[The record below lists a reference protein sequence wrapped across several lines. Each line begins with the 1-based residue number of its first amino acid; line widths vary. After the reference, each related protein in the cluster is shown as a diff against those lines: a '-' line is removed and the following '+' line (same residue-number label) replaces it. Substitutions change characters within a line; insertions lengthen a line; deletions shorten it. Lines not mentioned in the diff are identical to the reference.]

1 MKSFFIVSLCVL
13 TIFNSCKKSD
23 GPPNTSAACSTLL
36 SVKATPNSTS
46 IARGE
51 KLMYSS
57 TLLFGGS
64 PNSAVTYIWTIPG
77 EGVRTTASDSI
88 VSVDYRHAGWWYA
101 EVKNTCDG
109 VIKKDSFNLNV
120 TIPQGI
126 PSCNNT
132 VNNNVFSFTGFLTG
146 NATFTNTKL
155 QDAALDYNPSEV
167 YFGIQANQ
175 PTDPLTNAFGSIVVV
190 FHSQYKLTNLPPSG
204 IYTTSSVAANGHPV
218 FGAGD
223 FDKCYI
229 SYVAYNTTAGV
240 VVYKSAPNQSI
251 YITNQNG
258 KLKAVLCN
266 VGLTGTSSL
275 TGLTYMPVAT
285 GALAVP

>member
-1 MKSFFIVSLCVL
+1 MKSLSIVSLFIL
-13 TIFNSCKKSD
+13 TLFNSCKKSD
-23 GPPNTSAACSTLL
+23 DPQNTATCSTLL
-36 SVKATPNSTS
+36 SVKATPNSTT
-46 IARGE
+46 IAKGE
-51 KLMYSS
+51 KLICNAIP
-57 TLLFGGS
+57 LFSGS
-64 PNSAVTYIWTIPG
+64 LNSGVTYIWTISG

-88 VSVDYRHAGWWYA
+88 VSIDYRHAGWWYA
-101 EVKNTCDG
+101 EAKNTCDG
-109 VIKKDSFNLNV
+109 IIKKDSFKLTV
-120 TIPQGI
+120 TIPQGT
-126 PSCNNT
+126 PSCNNA
-132 VNNNVFSFTGFLTG
+132 VNNNVLSFTGFLTG

-175 PTDPLTNAFGSIVVV
+175 PTDPLTNAFGSIAVV

-223 FDKCYI
+223 FDKCHI
-229 SYVAYNTTAGV
+229 SYVAYNSAAGV
-240 VVYKSAPNQSI
+240 VVYKSDPNQNI

-266 VGLTGTSSL
+266 VVLPGTSSL
-275 TGLTYMPVAT
+275 TGLTYKPVAT
-285 GALAVP
+285 GASAVP

>member
-1 MKSFFIVSLCVL
+1 MKSFSIVCLSIL
-13 TIFNSCKKSD
+13 TFFNSCKKSD
-23 GPPNTSAACSTLL
+23 DSQNTATCSTLL
-36 SVKATPNSTS
+36 SVKAMPNSTT
-46 IARGE
+46 IAKGE
-51 KLMYSS
+51 KLIYSS
-57 TLLFGGS
+57 NPLFAGS
-64 PNSAVTYIWTIPG
+64 PNSGITYTWTIPG
-77 EGVRTTASDSI
+77 EGIRTTASDSI
-88 VSVDYRHAGWWYA
+88 VSVDYRHTGWWYVDA
-101 EVKNTCDG
+101 KNTCDG
-109 VIKKDSFNLNV
+109 VIKKDSFKLTV
-120 TIPQGI
+120 TIPQGT
-126 PSCNNT
+126 PSCNST
-132 VNNNVFSFTGFLTG
+132 VNNNVLSFTSFLTG

-218 FGAGD
+218 FGDGD
-223 FDKCYI
+223 FDKCHI
-229 SYVAYNTTAGV
+229 SYVAYNTAVGV
-240 VVYKSAPNQSI
+240 VVYKSDPNQNI

-275 TGLTYMPVAT
+275 TGLTYKPVTT